1 MIISIG
7 EILFDQFPDM
17 RRIGGA
23 PFNVAAHLKSFG
35 FDTTF
40 ISRVGRDKDGEELI
54 SAVSSYGLNPSY
66 IQRDPLHPTG
76 KVNISLDENGN
87 ATFNI
92 CKDTAYD
99 FLELTT
105 DMIEKISQADL
116 IYFGTL
122 IQRTTRKSFLT
133 LHELLSL
140 RKPSA
145 RTLCDINL
153 RPGCYTKK
161 TIFETLCVT
170 DVLKLNRE
178 ECKKVSDLLSGPDH
192 ETDIIHWLIHEFDI
206 RMVSLTEDSDGSR
219 LISKEG
225 SFITQ
230 AEKLPIVRDTVG
242 AGDAYAAVLAGGLLK
257 KWEPEKLLKTAS
269 RFAGKICTIQGA
281 LPRDPDFYREI
292 KQEMT
297 GEAR

>member
-1 MIISIG
+1 M
-7 EILFDQFPDM
+7 FDQFPDE

-35 FDTTF
+35 FDTIF

-54 SAVSSYGLNPSY
+54 SAVSSYGLDPAF
-66 IQRDPLHPTG
+66 IQKDPDHPTG
-76 KVNISLDENGN
+76 KVNVSLDKDGN
-87 ATFNI
+87 ATFKI
-92 CKDTAYD
+92 CEDTAYD
-99 FLELTT
+99 FLQETS
-105 DMIEKISQADL
+105 DIKEKISQADM

-122 IQRTTRKSFLT
+122 IQRTTKKSFET
-133 LHELLSL
+133 LHELLTM
-140 RKPSA
+140 RKSSA
-145 RTLCDINL
+145 LTLCDINL
-153 RPGCYTKK
+153 RPGCYTNK
-161 TIFETLCVT
+161 TILETLYVT
-170 DVLKLNRE
+170 DILKLNRE
-178 ECKKVSDLLSGPDH
+178 ELKKVSILLSGPDL
-192 ETDIIHWLIHEFDI
+192 EDDIINWLMDKFQIQ
-206 RMVSLTEDSDGSR
+206 MVSLTADSEGSR

-230 AEKLPIVRDTVG
+230 AEKLPVVRDTVG